1 MGFTTTSQPNTTISF
16 ERRMSMPPI
25 KPRGKYKYVRH
36 GLPKEMP
43 EHRYIMMQIDPRPN
57 ASELVV
63 HHIDGD
69 KSNNAPSN
77 LIWMTPSEHSRLH
90 HLGENHFRCDGQN
103 NANYRHGMC
112 VGGQSKEYKH
122 IQNKKSYQSH
132 RKERLA
138 KQNAYGAL
146 HREQKRL
153 YDKRRYWSAE
163 LSNATTI
170 DRIEFCLKKLNSLM
184 EVSV

>member
-1 MGFTTTSQPNTTISF
+1 
-16 ERRMSMPPI
+16 MSSI
-25 KPRGKYKYVRH
+25 KPRGKYKYIKR
-36 GLPKEMP
+36 GLPKEMS

-57 ASELVV
+57 ASELEV

-77 LIWMTPSEHSRLH
+77 LMWMTPSEHMRLH
-90 HLGENHFRCDGQN
+90 HLKENHFPCDGQN

-112 VGGQSKEYKH
+112 VGGQSKEYRSIHNRKC
-122 IQNKKSYQSH
+122 YQRH
-132 RKERLA
+132 RDERLA

-153 YDKRRYWSAE
+153 YDKIRYWKTE

-170 DRIEFCLKKLNSLM
+170 DRIELCQEKLDLLM